1 MLKSKFIK
9 LTSNQKQI
17 PKKKGGNIETAGTKT
32 TKY

>member
-17 PKKKGGNIETAGTKT
+17 PKKGGNIETAGTKT
-32 TKY
+32 KY

>member
-17 PKKKGGNIETAGTKT
+17 LKVGNIETAEINI

>member
-17 PKKKGGNIETAGTKT
+17 PKKRGNIETAGTKT